1 LHRATRERSHSRV
14 AEIPK
19 HPGIIAPPPLMMLAA
34 LIAGFALDYAAP
46 LGLLAQLPSLPRW
59 IVGGFLILL
68 AIAVNLQGFFGFQ
81 RKGTPVIP
89 YKSATKLVTD
99 GVFAHV
105 RNPMYVGMVALPMGL
120 GVALAGDWLVACAVL
135 LWIVLHYGV
144 VLREERYLETLFGDE
159 YRAYKARVPRYGWR
173 F

>member
-1 LHRATRERSHSRV
+1 MTAAPPS
-14 AEIPK
+14 
-19 HPGIIAPPPLMMLAA
+19 HPGVIAPPPLLLLLA
-34 LIAGFALDYAAP
+34 LVTGFALDRAAP
-46 LGLLAQLPSLPRW
+46 LGVLAQVPTLARW
-59 IVGGFLILL
+59 IVGGALILL
-68 AIAVNLQGFFGFQ
+68 AIAVNVQGFAGFQ

-105 RNPMYVGMVALPMGL
+105 RNPMYLGMVALPLGL
-120 GVALAGDWLVACAVL
+120 GVALAGDWLVICAIV

-144 VLREERYLETLFGDE
+144 VRREERYLEAVFGEE
-159 YRAYKARVPRYGWR
+159 YRAYKARVPPYGWR